1 MTSAT
6 RPSLRRAPE
15 GLERTFSG
23 SFIHSISKRPT
34 PAPSD
39 ASSDRNSPAPAYFDF
54 EDPDADVDPDQTY
67 VEPDLLGRDETE
79 GRKLASF
86 KEGLQLRSPMSTPPV
101 SFRATDEQRE
111 VEIALRQ
118 RITKLLEEKLD
129 DRNAFEAKVS

>member
-1 MTSAT
+1 M
-6 RPSLRRAPE
+6 
-15 GLERTFSG
+15 
-23 SFIHSISKRPT
+23 
-34 PAPSD
+34 
-39 ASSDRNSPAPAYFDF
+39 
-54 EDPDADVDPDQTY
+54 DPDQTY
-67 VEPDLLGRDETE
+67 VEPDALGQEETE

-101 SFRATDEQRE
+101 SCRATDEQRE